1 MEQEEQELVDRM
13 LKKFAQDDED
23 ERQKEE
29 NRNKFRQCFMTEARQ
44 QRIERHTLLQQ
55 EREKENREQEVMKQR
70 EEQREHMIEEA
81 KRLLLA
87 KHASQLDGFLPKI

>member
-1 MEQEEQELVDRM
+1 MDRM

>member
-70 EEQREHMIEEA
+70 KEQREHMIE
-81 KRLLLA
+81 
-87 KHASQLDGFLPKI
+87 